1 MLINGKVLHLRDFIT
16 KIYYAI
22 EELRDLALIRGGKGQ
37 CGPLMTKQ
45 HNLAFSVMACA
56 RDC

>member
-22 EELRDLALIRGGKGQ
+22 EELRDLALIRGGKG
-37 CGPLMTKQ
+37 PMRTI
-45 HNLAFSVMACA
+45 
-56 RDC
+56 DDETT